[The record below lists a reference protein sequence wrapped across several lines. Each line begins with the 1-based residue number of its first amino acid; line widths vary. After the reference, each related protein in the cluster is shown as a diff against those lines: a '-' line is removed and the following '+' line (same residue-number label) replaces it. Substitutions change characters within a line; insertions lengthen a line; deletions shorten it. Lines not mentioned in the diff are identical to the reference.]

1 MYGLRD
7 FQKCSA
13 QHDTQAVHT
22 KGISKTVPKQQ
33 ISKDIDPLPYYSLL
47 M

>member
-7 FQKCSA
+7 FQKCTA

-22 KGISKTVPKQQ
+22 KRISKIVPYQQ
-33 ISKDIDPLPYYSLL
+33 INKAIDPLPNYTLIT
-47 M
+47 